1 MISLFDMFKIGIGPS
16 SSHTMGPM
24 VAAGMFI
31 DELKQQFRLQDI
43 VRLQVDLY
51 GSLASTGKGHA
62 TDTACIL
69 GLLGFKA
76 NKIDTTKVSEYLAPV
91 LQQHTLNLN
100 GEHTLSFDYDHDIIW
115 HPRNS
120 LPHHPNGLSF
130 TAYHN
135 SGEQLSKT
143 YYSIGGGFVA
153 TEEEFDTPAK
163 AQAGE
168 TEAEAAHAAD
178 NVAIT
183 SDRSVPYPFG
193 NGNELL
199 EQCAK
204 HNLSISQVMMANE
217 LSIRDKDTIYAYL
230 DEVWE
235 VMQQCVRNGCKG
247 EGILPGGLK
256 VKRRAKDM
264 YRQLLNELESPKK
277 ASDKLMAMDWVDLF
291 ALAVNE
297 ENANGGRVVTAPT
310 NGAAG
315 IIPAVLHY
323 YRDFLPSYSPQGV
336 REFLLTAAAIGT
348 IIKQNASIS
357 GAEVGCQGEVGSAC
371 SMAAAGLAHVM
382 NLSPEQCANAA
393 EIGIEHNLG
402 LTCDPIGGLVQV
414 PCIERNAMGAVKAIN
429 AARLASRGDGK
440 HHVSLDKAIATMKAT
455 GADMMDKYKETAMG
469 GLAVHAYNPQD
480 SSVDGSRIE
489 MVEVGVG
496 YPQC

>member
-24 VAAGMFI
+24 VAAGKFI
-31 DELKQQFRLQDI
+31 DELLQQYDLSDI
-43 VRLQVDLY
+43 ERIQIDLY

-69 GLLGFKA
+69 GILGFKA
-76 NKIDTTKVSEYLAPV
+76 DKIDTNKVDEYLAPV
-91 LQQHTLNLN
+91 LNEQLLNFA
-100 GEHTLSFDYDHDIIW
+100 GKQVISFNYDTDIVW
-115 HPRNS
+115 HPQTT

-130 TAYHN
+130 TAYIE
-135 SGEQLSKT
+135 GEVALAKN

-153 TEEEFDTPAK
+153 TEDEYSSEDT
-163 AQAGE
+163 QSSS
-168 TEAEAAHAAD
+168 EAD
-178 NVAIT
+178 SVAIT
-183 SDRSVPYPFG
+183 SDSNVPYPFQ

-199 EQCAK
+199 AQCKK
-204 HNLSISQVMMANE
+204 HNLSISDVMMANE
-217 LSIRDKDTIYAYL
+217 LSLRDEATIYQYL

-235 VMQQCVRNGCKG
+235 VMQQCVKNGCKG

-264 YRQLLNELESPKK
+264 YRQLLDELESPKK
-277 ASDKLMAMDWVDLF
+277 SADKLMAMDWVDLF

-323 YRDFLPSYSPQGV
+323 YRDFLPYYKKQGV

-371 SMAAAGLAHVM
+371 AMAAAGLAHVM
-382 NLSPEQCANAA
+382 GLTPSQCTNAA

-429 AARLASRGDGK
+429 AARLASRGDGE
-440 HHVSLDKAIATMKAT
+440 HHVPLDKAIATMKAT

-469 GLAVHAYNPQD
+469 GLAVHAYNPEQHA
-480 SSVDGSRIE
+480 DGSRIDV
-489 MVEVGVG
+489 VEIGVG